1 MNIKV
6 TSSFDVQKIL
16 DKRGMG
22 KDKRLRKY
30 LAARVRLRAD
40 PYVPFQAGT
49 RNVLSIK
56 NGNGKT
62 VVSVRRGGVGGTLK
76 NTAMVSKDGAELV
89 YNQPYAHYQ
98 YQGEVMGPNFL
109 TKDGWRSRPKS
120 KGGKYYTGRAIQYN
134 GAPMRGKKWIP
145 RMMAEHAGD
154 IEKDVAAYIGGNAH
168 DRD

>member
-30 LAARVRLRAD
+30 LAGRVRLRAD
-40 PYVPFQAGT
+40 PYVPF
-49 RNVLSIK
+49 R
-56 NGNGKT
+56 
-62 VVSVRRGGVGGTLK
+62 GGTLK

-109 TKDGWRSRPKS
+109 TENGWRSRPKS

-145 RMMAEHAGD
+145 RMMADHSGD
-154 IEKDVAAYIGGNAH
+154 IEKDVAAYLGGNTH